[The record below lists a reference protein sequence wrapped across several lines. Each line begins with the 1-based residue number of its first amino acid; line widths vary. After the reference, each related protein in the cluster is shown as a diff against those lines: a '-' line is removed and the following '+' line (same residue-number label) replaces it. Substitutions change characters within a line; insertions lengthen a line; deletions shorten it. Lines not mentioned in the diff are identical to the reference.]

1 MSTEI
6 DGTNRALADQLKN
19 RETRGGSALTCELRP
34 GESLRTGMLCPR
46 CGEGQI
52 DYNGLLHL
60 VCPVCGL
67 TEAGACT

>member
-1 MSTEI
+1 MSKKTDRTQPSQPE
-6 DGTNRALADQLKN
+6 AL
-19 RETRGGSALTCELRP
+19 ETPDRSARTCELHP
-34 GESLRTGMLCPR
+34 GKSLHPGKLCPR
-46 CGEGQI
+46 CGEGKI

>member
-1 MSTEI
+1 MSQKTDRFPLTQSEEH
-6 DGTNRALADQLKN
+6 
-19 RETRGGSALTCELRP
+19 ETSGKSTLTCALQP
-34 GESLRTGMLCPR
+34 GESLRPGMICPR
-46 CGEGQI
+46 CGEGRI

>member
-1 MSTEI
+1 MSIKTDRTTPADLDEHEI
-6 DGTNRALADQLKN
+6 HTNA
-19 RETRGGSALTCELRP
+19 ALTCELQP
-34 GESLRTGMLCPR
+34 GESLRPGMLCPR
-46 CGEGQI
+46 CGEGWI